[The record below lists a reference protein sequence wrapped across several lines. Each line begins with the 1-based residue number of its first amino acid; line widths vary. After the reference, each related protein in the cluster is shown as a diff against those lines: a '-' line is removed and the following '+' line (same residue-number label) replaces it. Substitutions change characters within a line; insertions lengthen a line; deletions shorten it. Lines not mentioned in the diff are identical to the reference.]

1 LSKDWYTVFKILK
14 IIREDMINKLKKI
27 FKATSNWHLFIIFLV
42 FGISGSLS
50 VIVSEPIIRLFK
62 INELIDH
69 YIFYIMIRIL
79 IIFPVYQILL
89 LFVGTLFGQY
99 KYFLDFEKKMLMRF
113 KKK

>member
-1 LSKDWYTVFKILK
+1 KK
-14 IIREDMINKLKKI
+14 ENMIDKLKKF

-50 VIVSEPIIRLFK
+50 VIVSKPIIELFK
-62 INELIDH
+62 INELIDN
-69 YIFYIMIRIL
+69 YILYLTIRIL
-79 IIFPVYQILL
+79 IIFPVYQIVL

-99 KYFLDFEKKMLMRF
+99 RYFLEFEKKMLGRF

>member
-1 LSKDWYTVFKILK
+1 
-14 IIREDMINKLKKI
+14 MIDKLKKF

-50 VIVSEPIIRLFK
+50 VIVSKPIIELFK
-62 INELIDH
+62 INELIDN
-69 YIFYIMIRIL
+69 YILYLTIRIL
-79 IIFPVYQILL
+79 IIFPVYQIVL

-99 KYFLDFEKKMLMRF
+99 RYFLEFEKKMLGRF

>member
-1 LSKDWYTVFKILK
+1 
-14 IIREDMINKLKKI
+14 MINRLKKL

-50 VIVSEPIIRLFK
+50 VIVSEPIIKLFK
-62 INELIDH
+62 IKELIDNSTL
-69 YIFYIMIRIL
+69 YLTMRIL
-79 IIFPVYQILL
+79 IIFPVYQIVL

-99 KYFLDFEKKMLMRF
+99 KYFLDFEKKMLIRF